1 MNCADGSTNHKPE
14 IAVCLSDRFLGFAG
28 IRPLAQSRALVS
40 GVKEVRDLPNE
51 VKDAVNAFVH
61 QPRDSAQKGDW
72 ESTRALFEQFISMEG
87 EEVKGAVSAFADRVK
102 KEGSQAFEG
111 VGEEVSAEEKARF
124 VEAVKVLDEYNRGD
138 GAIFASL

>member
-1 MNCADGSTNHKPE
+1 MLCADGSTNHKPE

-28 IRPLAQSRALVS
+28 IRPLAQARALVG

-61 QPRDSAQKGDW
+61 EPHGAHKGDW
-72 ESTRALFEQFISMEG
+72 ETTRSLFEQFILMDG
-87 EEVKGAVSAFADRVK
+87 EEVKSAVSAFADRVK

-111 VGEEVSAEEKARF
+111 VGEDVSDEEKERF

>member
-1 MNCADGSTNHKPE
+1 M
-14 IAVCLSDRFLGFAG
+14 CLSDRFLGFAG

-51 VKDAVNAFVH
+51 VKNAVNAFVN
-61 QPRDSAQKGDW
+61 DSEGAQKGDW
-72 ESTRALFEQFISMEG
+72 ETTRSLFEQFISMEG

-102 KEGSQAFEG
+102 KEGSKAFEG
-111 VGEEVSAEEKARF
+111 VDEEVSGEEKERF